1 MFIIIILKHSV
12 ILDLLIHIITLYIDL
27 NLLSSFLANLDGI
40 VYHFYCVLL
49 LECII
54 LI

>member
-1 MFIIIILKHSV
+1 MLIIIILKHSV

-40 VYHFYCVLL
+40 VYQSINCVLL
-49 LECII
+49 
-54 LI
+54 